1 MANQKLGI
9 MDVLAFAKAGYK
21 PSDVK
26 EIMAMAES
34 TEEAP
39 TPASEP
45 DVKHEAKKD
54 PEGTQDDSKEPDYKS
69 MFEELQKKN
78 DELSSQIKQMQ
89 TSNITKDVSGTASRV
104 SAQETVNNIFK
115 DII

>member
-9 MDVLAFAKAGYK
+9 MDVLAFAKAGYTPK
-21 PSDVK
+21 DVR

-39 TPASEP
+39 TPTPET

-54 PEGTQDDSKEPDYKS
+54 PAGTQDDSKEPDYKS
-69 MFEELQKKN
+69 MIEELQKKN

-89 TSNITKDVSGTASRV
+89 SSNIAKNVSGTASKV

-115 DII
+115 DIL